1 MPTGIFSSART
12 LTVHAYLLTKETGDI
27 ETAAALGIVL
37 ICIVLILNT
46 IAKLIAKK
54 LNKANY

>member
-1 MPTGIFSSART
+1 MPLTVFDSART

-27 ETAAALGIVL
+27 QTACGVGLVL
-37 ICIVLILNT
+37 IVIVFALNT
-46 IAKLIAKK
+46 IAKLVAKK